1 VTLRVLHTAGGHKGE
16 VRSIRCVSG
25 DDRLLVSTSS
35 DHTAIVWQI
44 NAEEGPR
51 VKCILSGHSAP
62 VAVACALKRREG
74 DLLVATTSNDQDV
87 RIWTVNTESYG
98 SDFFNTKIFLDL
110 SLILV
115 CSSMQRLPV
124 SRPLK

>member
-1 VTLRVLHTAGGHKGE
+1 MRVLHTAGGHKGE

-44 NAEEGPR
+44 SAEVGPQ
-51 VKCILSGHSAP
+51 VKCVLSGHSAP
-62 VAVACALKRREG
+62 VSVACALKRREG

-87 RIWTVNTESYG
+87 RIWTVNTESCGIYCLLLTIYNILKHNTLLHLYRSSLC
-98 SDFFNTKIFLDL
+98 SDH
-110 SLILV
+110 
-115 CSSMQRLPV
+115 
-124 SRPLK
+124 